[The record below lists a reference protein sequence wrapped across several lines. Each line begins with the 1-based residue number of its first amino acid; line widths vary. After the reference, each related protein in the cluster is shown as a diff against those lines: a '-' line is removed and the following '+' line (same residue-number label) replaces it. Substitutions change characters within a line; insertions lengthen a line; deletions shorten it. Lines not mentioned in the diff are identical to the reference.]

1 VACRSFAVFRKARCG
16 MHGGAPGS
24 GAPRGNRNAL
34 NRDRATREAR
44 ADRAAPAG
52 LLADID

>member
-1 VACRSFAVFRKARCG
+1 

-34 NRDRATREAR
+34 KHGLYTRDAIAQRRQLRLLIRQSRA
-44 ADRAAPAG
+44 
-52 LLADID
+52 LLLKID